1 MIEESVLKNSIKHSD
16 LVGSSL
22 FISNAGTQLKL
33 FIKNKQ
39 GEISHAQE
47 WTLQEKDSI
56 WDLLSLKASDLQ
68 QCQSIQ
74 VLTHFETYTL
84 VPEALYSPS
93 NQKDYLN
100 QLTVIENTLP
110 VVADYIKSVRAYL
123 VYQVSQNVLDFLK
136 ECPQHAKLHHHA
148 AIFIEYQQESLK
160 SQPSEVY
167 IHFEENL
174 FNCIVFVD
182 NQLVYSNNQ
191 SFLSSS
197 DAIYF
202 ILAIFQRLGLDPNEQ
217 PIILSGR
224 IMPYSDLYNTIMRF
238 VLNVQWFELNEEI
251 NLSLQEDTSTQHLF
265 SDLIR
270 LAACV

>member
-1 MIEESVLKNSIKHSD
+1 MIEESVLKNSIKQSD

-33 FIKNKQ
+33 LIKNKQ
-39 GEISHAQE
+39 AKVCHAQE
-47 WTLQEKDSI
+47 WTLQERDSI

-68 QCQSIQ
+68 LCHQIH
-74 VLTHFETYTL
+74 VLTHFENYTL
-84 VPEALYSPS
+84 VPEALYSQS

-100 QLTVIENTLP
+100 QLTVIDNTLP
-110 VVADYIKSVRAYL
+110 VVADYIKSAKAYL

-136 ECPQHAKLHHHA
+136 ECPQHAILHHHA
-148 AIFIEYQQESLK
+148 AIFIEYHQEKLI

-174 FNCIVFVD
+174 FNCIVFVN

-217 PIILSGR
+217 TIIISGR

-238 VLNVQWFELNEEI
+238 ILNVQWFESNEDI
-251 NLSLQEDTSTQHLF
+251 NISLQEDSSIQHLF

-270 LAACV
+270 LSACV